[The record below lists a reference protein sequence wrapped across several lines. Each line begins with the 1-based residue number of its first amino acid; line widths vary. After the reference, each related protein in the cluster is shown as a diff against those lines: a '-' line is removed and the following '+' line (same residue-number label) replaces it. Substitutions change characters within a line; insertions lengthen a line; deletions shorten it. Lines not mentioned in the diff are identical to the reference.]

1 MRFFRRNRATPPPV
15 PSFGEWTLRS
25 FAKDEPLEGM
35 TFAQLEQV
43 CSKAASLLL
52 GAAFAEPE
60 AAREESAK
68 FPGAVREAGLL
79 ARRTADAFRAALAD
93 RERTVLAWPW
103 DHLATRVA
111 WEAARDGDASPGP
124 LGDAL
129 WRAAAAY
136 ALYQRE
142 QLQHV
147 ITLWNQVAAGVS
159 RSGARPDLAAMGR
172 DALAAYR
179 QTVGAA

>member
-1 MRFFRRNRATPPPV
+1 MRLFRRRRSAPPPV

-25 FAKDEPLEGM
+25 FAKDEPLTEM
-35 TFAQLEQV
+35 TFARLEQA
-43 CSKAASLLL
+43 CANAASLLL
-52 GAAFAEPE
+52 GAAFADPE

-68 FPGAVREAGLL
+68 HPDAANEAEVL

-93 RERTVLAWPW
+93 RDRVVLAWPW

-111 WEAARDGDASPGP
+111 WEAARDGDAAPGP

-147 ITLWNQVAAGVS
+147 VTLWNQVAAGVS
-159 RSGARPDLAAMGR
+159 RSGAQPDLAVMGR
-172 DALAAYR
+172 EALAAYR
-179 QTVGAA
+179 QATKAP